1 MSATREEELIV
12 FAVRK
17 AVGDAPVI
25 LAGSRATGEASSDSD
40 YDVVVV
46 VGALRIPVLLRRL
59 RRVGSSLGGRLGADV
74 SLNPVPPLRLRHPG
88 QNLFLW
94 KLRRDGRVLT
104 SPRDILGP
112 APAPKVTPFVAFSY
126 LLSGVIYLI
135 EDLDPHELGAAPLR
149 PELLRGVRKAL
160 LHLVQLR
167 LLREGRYAARL
178 GDALHELGDGG
189 FDALAAVDST
199 GSWFSVRDR
208 LLADLARIR
217 RPDGMT
223 DAAVAN
229 VRYAVLSALR
239 GCPRWRAAATRR
251 PVDER
256 LAAAAVHLAAAV
268 REDGSVGE
276 DAVSRAAAALPSPL
290 APVDL
295 RWSSLRD
302 VVVAEWRNAHPLLAL

>member
-1 MSATREEELIV
+1 MTATPEEELIV
-12 FAVRK
+12 AAVRE
-17 AVGDAPVI
+17 AIGDAPVI
-25 LAGSRATGEASSDSD
+25 LAGSRATGDASSDSD

-59 RRVGSSLGGRLGADV
+59 TRVGRSLGGRLGADV
-74 SLNPVPPLRLRHPG
+74 SVNPVPPLRLRHPG
-88 QNLFLW
+88 RNLFLW

-104 SPRDILGP
+104 SPREVPGA
-112 APAPKVTPFVAFSY
+112 APAPKVTPFFAFSY
-126 LLSGVIYLI
+126 LLSGVLYLI
-135 EDLDPHELGAAPLR
+135 ADLDPHELGTGPLR
-149 PELLRGVRKAL
+149 PELRRGVRKAL

-167 LLREGRYAARL
+167 LLRERRYAAQLEEALDAL
-178 GDALHELGDGG
+178 GDRRL
-189 FDALAAVDST
+189 DALAALDSAA
-199 GSWFSVRDR
+199 SWFAVRER
-208 LLADLARIR
+208 LLADLARVR
-217 RPDGMT
+217 RPDGIA

-239 GCPRWRAAATRR
+239 GRPRWRAAATRR

-268 REDGSVGE
+268 RDDGSVGE
-276 DAVSRAAAALPSPL
+276 DALRRAAAALPGPL
-290 APVDL
+290 APGDV